1 MQPRRVSWFVASTCV
16 VAIASSAALALL
28 FPEVT
33 RSQANVAIGLA
44 CFALLAEGFTYRLP
58 HSGGGSVA
66 LIPFI
71 AIVVVCPH
79 WIGVAAVF
87 GVTTAVEVAR
97 RRPLIKGVF
106 NTAQATAALALA
118 ILTYRVVGGQA
129 AMFDGPLTIT
139 IEHAAAVLA
148 SALTFVL
155 VNTVAVSGVI
165 AMTEAVPM
173 WHVWRANTLGTLAY
187 YVFAAPFAYLLA
199 WFYVRSGPIAAA
211 FVAVPMLGVRQL
223 YKTTLQLQQTS
234 RELLELMV
242 KAIEARDPYTSGH
255 SRRVADAATII
266 ARGIGLSA
274 REVERVRVAAL
285 LHDIGKIDEIY
296 APILQKEGKL
306 TAEEWAIMKT
316 HPIKGAE
323 LVSTLT
329 DLRDIVAP
337 VRHHHE
343 HWNGRGYPD
352 GLSGDSIPLA
362 ARIITFADTID
373 ALLTD
378 RPYRRALGEADVRS
392 EFVKNCGTQFDPTIC
407 GQVLSPQVWSELFP
421 DPLGERRARV
431 VQPTPSGQRA
441 IATT

>member
-1 MQPRRVSWFVASTCV
+1 MKSRL
-16 VAIASSAALALL
+16 VAIYVTFVCLAALATGAALAYL
-28 FPEVT
+28 YPEIAPA
-33 RSQANVAIGLA
+33 QASAAVGLA

-58 HSGGGSVA
+58 HGGGGSVA

-71 AIVVVCPH
+71 AISVVCPH
-79 WIGVAAVF
+79 WTGLVAVF
-87 GVTTAVEVAR
+87 GAAALVEVAR
-97 RRPLIKGVF
+97 HRPPIKGAF
-106 NTAQATAALALA
+106 NTAQATAAVGLA
-118 ILTYRVVGGQA
+118 ILVFRAAGGLPLWGDRSATLGVQQA
-129 AMFDGPLTIT
+129 VALG
-139 IEHAAAVLA
+139 A
-148 SALTFVL
+148 SVATFVL

-165 AMTEAVPM
+165 ALTENAKL
-173 WHVWRANTLGTLAY
+173 WTVWRANTLGTLAY

-199 WFYVRSGPIAAA
+199 WTYVRSGPVAAA
-211 FVAVPMLGVRQL
+211 GIAVPMLGVRQL

-266 ARGIGLSA
+266 AKGIGLSA
-274 REVERVRVAAL
+274 RQVERVRVAAL

-296 APILQKEGKL
+296 APILRKDGKL
-306 TAEEWAIMKT
+306 TPEEWAIMKT
-316 HPIKGAE
+316 HPEKGAE

-343 HWNGRGYPD
+343 HWDGRGYPD
-352 GLSGDSIPLA
+352 GLCGENIPLA

-373 ALLTD
+373 ALMTD
-378 RPYRRALGEADVRS
+378 RPYRRALSEADVRS

-407 GQVLSPQVWSELFP
+407 GHVLAPDVWGQLFP
-421 DPLGERRARV
+421 EAGLTRRARTAARTPARAQAV
-431 VQPTPSGQRA
+431 VA
-441 IATT
+441 L